1 MKTLIFNGSPRRGG
15 DTDSLVTQVLN
26 DLEGDHK
33 VVYAYDNRIQP
44 CIDCRY
50 CWENHGCAIQD
61 GMQEIYDY
69 ILECDNILI
78 ASPLYFS
85 ELSGPLL
92 AVASRLQMFFCARHF
107 RKTNLI
113 QKTKKGGVII
123 VGGGDGSVDKA
134 YSTAS
139 VLLRHMNCMTIGPC
153 VTSHNTNIQGAKDD
167 KNATS
172 GCGALAGFFN
182 SAR

>member
-15 DTDSLVTQVLN
+15 DTDSLVAQVLSV
-26 DLEGDHK
+26 LEGDHK
-33 VVYAYDNRIQP
+33 VVYAYGSDIQP

-61 GMQEIYDY
+61 GMQEIYEY

-92 AVASRLQMFFCARHF
+92 TVATRLQMFFCARHF
-107 RKTNLI
+107 GKTNLI
-113 QKTKKGGVII
+113 QKVKKGGVII
-123 VGGGDGSVDKA
+123 AGGGDGSMDRA

-139 VLLRHMNCMTIGPC
+139 VLLRHMSCVNIAPC
-153 VTSHNTNIQGAKDD
+153 VYSHNTNIQGAKDD
-167 KNATS
+167 KHAIDGSLT
-172 GCGALAGFFN
+172 LADFFN
-182 SAR
+182 AVI